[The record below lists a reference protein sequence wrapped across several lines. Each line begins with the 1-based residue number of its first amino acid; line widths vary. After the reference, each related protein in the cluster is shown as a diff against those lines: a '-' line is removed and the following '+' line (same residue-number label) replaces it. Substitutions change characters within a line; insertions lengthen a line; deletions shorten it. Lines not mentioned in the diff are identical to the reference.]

1 MSNSKKD
8 NPSDAK
14 RPHATLDLKAEDVT
28 AAGKEPEKKAASSD
42 KASAAAGPTDQTKAS
57 EPGKADVKDKDA
69 STAKAEGKDSAKGT
83 PPPARTSGAGIFS
96 HVLAGIAGGVFA
108 VAAAEWVAPYLGV
121 TTPAQDLKT
130 QTWKLERR
138 LAAVEQSNG
147 TQAVS
152 GELSAVDKRIADLE
166 TQTASLSK
174 TQQAIAQET
183 QDALKEAS
191 SAALSEATE
200 KRLDALDQR
209 LATIAKGAQDG
220 ASEGG
225 ISQLVAVSGKLS
237 DVQTSLT
244 KEIDQVRRSMPQNVE
259 SRIREAAK
267 DAVAARAGTQRLSG
281 DISGLKTEAARLEQR
296 IETLKADS
304 ERDAAKMQVLQE
316 EAAKLSSEFSELK
329 STVSTQVKGG
339 VGEAIDPLSKKLAAL
354 EDGLAAV
361 IKSEEERR
369 TNAERIVVSL
379 QLANLKRLVDSGQ
392 PYTDALSKVRD
403 VAGGKLDLSPLGRFQ
418 GTGVATIGELRQ
430 EFRPVANAV
439 IDAAEM
445 PEKGGVIDKLVA
457 GAKSIV
463 RVRNLNPTDDDKS
476 ASAVV
481 SRMQNALTEGR
492 LGEVLEHAK
501 TIPPAASGP
510 AQDWLTKVEARHA
523 VDDAI
528 GQIEDQLEA
537 SLTSDSPGE
546 PSEAGAA
553 DGNSPANDSSAE
565 RLPAPGSVRPETPAP
580 LPPSSPETAQP

>member
-8 NPSDAK
+8 NPSDPK
-14 RPHATLDLKAEDVT
+14 RPHATLDLKAQDVT
-28 AAGKEPEKKAASSD
+28 PPGNEAEKKP
-42 KASAAAGPTDQTKAS
+42 AG
-57 EPGKADVKDKDA
+57 PGKAEDTAGTNDKAKSAGQTETDADVANA
-69 STAKAEGKDSAKGT
+69 SAAKAEGGREDKSAAA
-83 PPPARTSGAGIFS
+83 PVRTSGGGLFS

-121 TTPAQDLKT
+121 STPAQDLKT
-130 QTWKLERR
+130 QAWKLERR

-147 TQAVS
+147 KQAVS
-152 GELSAVDKRIADLE
+152 NQISAVDKRIADLE
-166 TQTASLSK
+166 SQAESLSK
-174 TQQAIAQET
+174 QQQAIAQET
-183 QDALKEAS
+183 QAALKEMS

-209 LATIAKGAQDG
+209 LATIARGAED
-220 ASEGG
+220 EGG

-244 KEIDQVRRSMPQNVE
+244 KEIDQVRRSIPQNVE
-259 SRIREAAK
+259 PRIREAAQ

-296 IETLKADS
+296 IETLKADN
-304 ERDAAKMQVLQE
+304 ERDAAKLQVIQE
-316 EAAKLSSEFSELK
+316 ETAKLASNFGELK
-329 STVSTQVKGG
+329 NAVSAQVKGG
-339 VGEAIDPLSKKLAAL
+339 VGEAIDPVTKKLAAL
-354 EDGLAAV
+354 EEGLATV
-361 IKSEEERR
+361 IKSEDERR

-392 PYTDALSKVRD
+392 PYGEALSKVRE
-403 VAGGKLDLSPLGRFQ
+403 VAGGKLDLAPLGRFQ
-418 GTGVATIGELRQ
+418 DAGVATIGELRQ
-430 EFRPVANAV
+430 EFRPVANAI
-439 IDAAEM
+439 IDSAEM
-445 PEKGGVIDKLVA
+445 PAEGGVIDRLVA

-463 RVRNLNPTDDDKS
+463 RVRNLNPAADDKS

-481 SRMQNALTEGR
+481 SRMQNALTESR

-510 AQDWLTKVEARHA
+510 AQDWLSKVEARHA

-537 SLTSDSPGE
+537 SLTSDASDAEGTPE
-546 PSEAGAA
+546 QAA
-553 DGNSPANDSSAE
+553 QPANEEPAQ
-565 RLPAPGSVRPETPAP
+565 RLPAPGSVRPEIPAP
-580 LPPSSPETAQP
+580 LPPPSPETPQP